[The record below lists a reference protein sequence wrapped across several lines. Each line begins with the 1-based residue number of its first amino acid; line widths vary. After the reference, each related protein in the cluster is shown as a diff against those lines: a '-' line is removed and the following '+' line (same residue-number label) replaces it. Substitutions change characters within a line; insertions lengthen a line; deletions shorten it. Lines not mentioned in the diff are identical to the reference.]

1 VAIAQTSSFTYQGRF
16 TDGGTAATGTYDMQ
30 FKLFDTASAGNQ
42 IGSTSTNGAVLV
54 NNGVF
59 TVQLDYGA
67 AAFSGADR
75 YLEIGVRLA
84 GDASPYT
91 ILAPRQQLTSAVYA
105 IRAGSATTADTA
117 TTATSATS
125 ATTATNATQLGGVA
139 ASGYVQTSDARLSDA
154 RVPTAGS
161 SNYIQ
166 NSTSPQASAN
176 FNISGDGT
184 AAGTLSGNIVKA
196 TQYNIGGERVL
207 SVPGS
212 NNTFLGVAAGSANTT
227 GVGNS
232 FFGRAAGAGNTKGS
246 RNSFFGISAG
256 AANTEGNENSFFGRE
271 VGSSNTQGSDNSF
284 FGDVAGQSNTTG
296 SYNSFFGRSAGVSNT
311 EGESNSFFG
320 FASGQ
325 SNTMGERNAFY
336 GGQAGT
342 DNKIGVGNAFF
353 GFFAGRYTVSG
364 DYNTAVGYNTVVLAG
379 GNPLTNA
386 TAIGASAQVSQSNSI
401 VLGSINGVNFAGADT
416 NVGIGTTTPNARFHI
431 AVNGGNI
438 VMGHPGCSSGF
449 AGIGFG
455 SSLSNCGNYSL
466 LGNGT
471 DTIINR
477 PTGGAIAFRENNAT
491 QMSISSGGV
500 VTIKTLGAA
509 GSTQLCRNA
518 SDQISTC
525 SSSLRYKTNIQ
536 PFISGLSVLNRLRPI
551 TFDWK
556 QGGMHDLGFGA
567 EDIAAI
573 EPLLVTRNDKG
584 EIEGVKYD
592 RITAVL
598 VNAVKQQQEQIK
610 QQQSQIQSLKRL
622 VCQRNRRAAV
632 CK

>member
-1 VAIAQTSSFTYQGRF
+1 VAIAQTTSFTYQGRF
-16 TDGGTAATGTYDMQ
+16 TDGGTAANGTYDMQ

-42 IGSTSTNGAVLV
+42 IGSTITNGAVLV
-54 NNGVF
+54 NSGVF

-84 GDASPYT
+84 GDANPYT
-91 ILAPRQQLTSAVYA
+91 TLTPRQQLTSAVYA

-125 ATTATNATQLGGVA
+125 ATTATNATQLGGLA
-139 ASGYVQTSDARLSDA
+139 ASGYVQTNDARLSDA

-207 SVPGS
+207 SVPGN
-212 NNTFLGVAAGSANTT
+212 NNTFLGVATGSANTT
-227 GVGNS
+227 GAGNS
-232 FFGRAAGAGNTKGS
+232 FFGRAAGAANTKGS

-271 VGSSNTQGSDNSF
+271 VGSSNTKGSDNSF
-284 FGDVAGQSNTTG
+284 FGDVAGNSNTTG
-296 SYNSFFGRSAGVSNT
+296 SFNSFFGRSAGVSNT

-320 FASGQ
+320 VAAGQ
-325 SNTMGERNAFY
+325 SHTIGQRNSFF

-342 DNKIGVGNAFF
+342 NTKTGLGNSFF
-353 GFFAGRYTVSG
+353 GFFAGQQNLSG
-364 DYNTAVGYNTVVLAG
+364 DYNTAVGYNATPAAGSVLS
-379 GNPLTNA
+379 NA
-386 TAIGASAQVSQSNSI
+386 TAIGAHAQVSQSNSI
-401 VLGSINGVNFAGADT
+401 VLGSINGVNFASADT
-416 NVGIGTTTPNARFHI
+416 NVGIGTTAPNARFHI
-431 AVNGGNI
+431 AVNSGNI
-438 VMGHPGCSSGF
+438 VMGNPGCSAGF

-455 SSLSNCGNYSL
+455 SSLSNCTNYSL
-466 LGNGT
+466 LGDGT
-471 DTIINR
+471 HTLINR
-477 PTGGAIAFRENNAT
+477 PTGGTLFFREGNT
-491 QMSISSGGV
+491 THMSIAPGGEVYIKTFAPGGV
-500 VTIKTLGAA
+500 DH
-509 GSTQLCRNA
+509 LCRNPLN
-518 SDQISTC
+518 QISLC

-536 PFISGLSVLNRLRPI
+536 SFIGGLAVLNRLRPI

-584 EIEGVKYD
+584 EVEGVKYD

-598 VNAVKQQQEQIK
+598 VNAIKEQQKQIEG
-610 QQQSQIQSLKRL
+610 LKKL
-622 VCQRNRRAAV
+622 VCQHKRRAAV